1 MQTDIGVDIAKALAQ
16 YLGLEAAYGVM
27 RSGKLSIDVGDV
39 YGIGIYDGEL
49 THTGTAEHLGGIGSY
64 ATDTHNKYMG
74 IGEAL
79 HLVIAQ

>member
-1 MQTDIGVDIAKALAQ
+1 MSYTCTYK
-16 YLGLEAAYGVM
+16 
-27 RSGKLSIDVGDV
+27 
-39 YGIGIYDGEL
+39 
-49 THTGTAEHLGGIGSY
+49 HLGGIGSY